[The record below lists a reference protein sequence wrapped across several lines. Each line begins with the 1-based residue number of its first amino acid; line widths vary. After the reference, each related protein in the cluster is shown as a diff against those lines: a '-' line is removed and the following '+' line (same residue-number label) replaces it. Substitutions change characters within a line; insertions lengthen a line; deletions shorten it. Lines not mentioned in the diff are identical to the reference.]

1 MTGCDGPAESSG
13 GRQIPRFRH
22 GGQVPGGRI
31 AAGGGGREYG
41 HATGKGGTRRGS
53 IAGRIGGGSILCRED
68 AEDPGVRTGITSLYS
83 TALDSARTPAP
94 EGTPLK
100 ILLAS
105 PRGFCAGVNMA
116 IETLETAIRLHGTP
130 IYVYHEIV
138 HNKHVVDRFTR
149 EGAVFVDR
157 VEEVPEGAVLLF
169 SAHGVAPQV
178 RRVAA
183 ERRIRAIG
191 ATCPLVTKVHLEAIK
206 YARQGYRILLIGH
219 EGHDEV
225 IGTIGQA
232 PDAFTLVE
240 TAEDVESLPFG
251 PDDKLA
257 YLTQTTLSVDD
268 ASRIINR
275 LKAQFPQ
282 IVGPPKDDICYATQN
297 RQEAVRLLSE
307 GADHVLVLGSQNSSN
322 SQRLAELARDNGIA
336 AHLIDGASEIDPAW
350 FTGDET
356 VVITAGASA
365 PESVVQDCV
374 RWLQERFGADVEERT
389 IRSEDVYFPLPKEL
403 RAAASAARLPMA

>member
-1 MTGCDGPAESSG
+1 M
-13 GRQIPRFRH
+13 
-22 GGQVPGGRI
+22 
-31 AAGGGGREYG
+31 
-41 HATGKGGTRRGS
+41 
-53 IAGRIGGGSILCRED
+53 
-68 AEDPGVRTGITSLYS
+68 
-83 TALDSARTPAP
+83 
-94 EGTPLK
+94 K

-130 IYVYHEIV
+130 IYVFHEIV

-149 EGAVFVDR
+149 EGAVFVDT

-169 SAHGVAPQV
+169 SAHGVAPEV

-183 ERRIRAIG
+183 ARRLRAID

-206 YARQGYRILLIGH
+206 YAKQGYRIMLIGH

-232 PDAFTLVE
+232 PEAFTLVE
-240 TAEDVESLPFG
+240 SPEDVATLPFG

-268 ASRIINR
+268 ASRIIR
-275 LKAQFPQ
+275 LLKARFPQ

-297 RQEAVRLLSE
+297 RQEAVRLLSDD
-307 GADHVLVLGSQNSSN
+307 ATMVIVLGSQNSSN
-322 SQRLAELARDNGIA
+322 SQRLAELARERGIA
-336 AHLIDGASEIDPAW
+336 AHLIDGASEIDPTW
-350 FTGDET
+350 FRGDET

-365 PESVVQDCV
+365 PESVVQDCLS
-374 RWLQERFGADVEERT
+374 WLRQRFNADVEERT
-389 IRSEDVYFPLPKEL
+389 IRDEDVYFPLPKEL
-403 RAAASAARLPMA
+403 RAAATAAKLPMA